1 MDCKKKK
8 VLIVGSSAK
17 EYAVAKYLSK
27 NPDIETIFTA
37 PGNFA
42 VEEFSKRVDIR
53 ENAVQEL
60 LEFAIKNDID
70 LTIASSTEAIK
81 ADIAGFFSA
90 NSQLIFAPGA
100 DSANFAIYRG
110 AAKKFLYKLRIP
122 TPKFGIFEKQQMAI
136 DYVKASPM
144 PILIT
149 TDEDNENSIR
159 SVCSGVEHSKIC
171 ISDIFLRDR
180 EKAVIEEYVYGHPF
194 TFYVITDGYQA
205 LPLAVVGDYKF
216 QEDGE
221 AGLFTRGSG
230 AFVPDYK
237 VSFDIV
243 GHLME
248 NVVENI
254 LVSLQKRK
262 KPYLGI
268 LGVECVLKS
277 FDNYVV
283 TGFVPFL
290 KEHDAQAVISSVGA
304 DLYSVMEACANGAFA
319 DDYDEI
325 PIKNIC
331 TLSCVLF
338 ARKSNSVITGL
349 ELVDD
354 TTDVGHF
361 NTTRNNYLEYL
372 TNKGRTLVVTQTG
385 STFTRAKELLY
396 DNIDEI
402 YFEGMKYRHD
412 ICSE

>member
-1 MDCKKKK
+1 M
-8 VLIVGSSAK
+8 
-17 EYAVAKYLSK
+17 
-27 NPDIETIFTA
+27 
-37 PGNFA
+37 
-42 VEEFSKRVDIR
+42 
-53 ENAVQEL
+53 
-60 LEFAIKNDID
+60 LE
-70 LTIASSTEAIK
+70 
-81 ADIAGFFSA
+81 
-90 NSQLIFAPGA
+90 
-100 DSANFAIYRG
+100 
-110 AAKKFLYKLRIP
+110 
-122 TPKFGIFEKQQMAI
+122 
-136 DYVKASPM
+136 
-144 PILIT
+144 
-149 TDEDNENSIR
+149 
-159 SVCSGVEHSKIC
+159 
-171 ISDIFLRDR
+171 
-180 EKAVIEEYVYGHPF
+180 
-194 TFYVITDGYQA
+194 
-205 LPLAVVGDYKF
+205 
-216 QEDGE
+216 
-221 AGLFTRGSG
+221 
-230 AFVPDYK
+230 
-237 VSFDIV
+237 
-243 GHLME
+243 
-248 NVVENI
+248 
-254 LVSLQKRK
+254 
-262 KPYLGI
+262 
-268 LGVECVLKS
+268 S

-304 DLYSVMEACANGAFA
+304 DLYSVIEACANGSFA